1 MKRKLLGLLTV
12 ICIISLSFT
21 GCSNSSSSDDDYTTY
36 KVEVG
41 VVSNSTYNTAL
52 SKISYWSEVNYSN
65 IASLRLYLY
74 NNTISDHEVQT
85 GVTIDEIKDFLLSK
99 GMSNYEANTEIET
112 LKTIGNDI
120 VFGEHATD
128 STKKVWMYATK

>member
-1 MKRKLLGLLTV
+1 MKKKLFGL
-12 ICIISLSFT
+12 ISIVGILIFFGS
-21 GCSNSSSSDDDYTTY
+21 CSNPSSSDDFTTY

-52 SKISYWSEVNYSN
+52 REISYWSKATYSN

-99 GMSNYEANTEIET
+99 GMSNYEANTEIEM

-120 VFGEHATD
+120 LFGEHATD
-128 STKKVWMYATK
+128 STKKVWMYVTK